1 MLNSNRRNFVTTG
14 GHKVGFS
21 NSQRSIVSNTY
32 FQTTKYYES
41 DPRISTLAN
50 SIQHCTGRSKV
61 IMQEKEMSGIYI
73 GKKKQTYLYPQM
85 T

>member
-1 MLNSNRRNFVTTG
+1 MLESIDAQKINSMLNSNRRNFVTTG
-14 GHKVGFS
+14 GRKVGFS

-50 SIQHCTGRSKV
+50 SIQHCTGGSR
-61 IMQEKEMSGIYI
+61 QGN
-73 GKKKQTYLYPQM
+73 
-85 T
+85 